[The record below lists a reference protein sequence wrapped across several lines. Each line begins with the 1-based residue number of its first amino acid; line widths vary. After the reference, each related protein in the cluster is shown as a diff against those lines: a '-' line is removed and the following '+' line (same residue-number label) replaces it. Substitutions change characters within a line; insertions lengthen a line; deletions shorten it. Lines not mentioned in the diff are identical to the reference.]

1 MLLLL
6 LACSDYEL
14 KGDDDVDGPVRDSS
28 VDCPEILP
36 DCHDTSVPHDSDD
49 STPVEPERCEE
60 QYFAGEALAQVEECY
75 NEPIVGSWTP
85 QIEWT
90 SSAPGGAYTT
100 PAIGNL
106 TDDNS
111 DGKVDADDTPDVV
124 VGNTSG
130 VYYALS
136 GDTGA
141 TLWSTTNSMGSEPMS
156 AAIADVN
163 GDGKADVIGAGASGI
178 AAWNGEDGSLIW
190 QTSAYSGGNSP
201 QCGAVGV
208 ADMGGDGD
216 VEVIIGNAIY
226 DGATGTRLA
235 QGAYGSGAG
244 HSWAAPMGV
253 TADIDQDGDLEVVV
267 GNAIYDESGNAEWTN
282 GQSDGFVAVG
292 NFDSDP
298 YGEIVVAHTGT
309 LRLQDHD
316 GTVLWSKPGLT
327 GGTIGPPTV
336 ADFDGDGDPEI
347 GVAGNNV
354 YIVVEGADG
363 STVWSNVVQD
373 QSSGFTGSA
382 VFDFEG
388 DGAAEVVYADEVS
401 VWVFD
406 GATGATKMQENQHS
420 SATCS
425 EYPAIADVDNDGHAE
440 IIYTSSPYGS
450 PSVSGVTV
458 IGDADD
464 SWQAGRPIW
473 NQHGYSITNIN
484 DDGSVPAAPDTNWLT
499 YNNFRSGDILA
510 GQGGVLADLVVSLD
524 HVCDIECSED
534 GKLWVWGRV
543 GNQGFL
549 DIEEPVEVTLHVV
562 TNEGEKQIASETI
575 THTLTAG
582 QMLDSISFEIAGLEG
597 WIIYDVLLKVD
608 GGNGIE
614 GSFIECDEDNNED
627 SWGTSVCL

>member
-1 MLLLL
+1 
-6 LACSDYEL
+6 
-14 KGDDDVDGPVRDSS
+14 
-28 VDCPEILP
+28 
-36 DCHDTSVPHDSDD
+36 
-49 STPVEPERCEE
+49 
-60 QYFAGEALAQVEECY
+60 
-75 NEPIVGSWTP
+75 
-85 QIEWT
+85 
-90 SSAPGGAYTT
+90 
-100 PAIGNL
+100 
-106 TDDNS
+106 
-111 DGKVDADDTPDVV
+111 
-124 VGNTSG
+124 
-130 VYYALS
+130 
-136 GDTGA
+136 
-141 TLWSTTNSMGSEPMS
+141 MGSEPMT
-156 AAIADVN
+156 AAIADVD

-178 AAWNGEDGSLIW
+178 AAWSGATGALIW
-190 QTSAYSGGNSP
+190 QTSAYTGGNSP

-208 ADMGGDGD
+208 ADMSGDGD
-216 VEVIIGNAIY
+216 IEIIIGNAIY
-226 DGATGTRLA
+226 DGATGSKLA

-244 HSWAAPMGV
+244 HTWAAPMGV

-267 GNAIYDESGNAEWTN
+267 GNAIYDEAGAAEWTN

-298 YGEIVVAHTGT
+298 YGEIVVAYAGT

-327 GGTIGPPTV
+327 GSTIGPPTV
-336 ADFDGDGDPEI
+336 ADFDGDGEPEI

-363 STVWSNVVQD
+363 STIWSNVVQD

-388 DGAAEVVYADEVS
+388 DGAAEVVYADEVN

-406 GATGATKMQENQHS
+406 GATGATKMKESQHS

-425 EYPAIADVDNDGHAE
+425 EYPSIADVDKDGHAE
-440 IIYTSSPYGS
+440 IIYSSSPYGS

-458 IGDADD
+458 IGDADN
-464 SWQAGRPIW
+464 SWAAGRPIW
-473 NQHGYSITNIN
+473 NQHGYSITNID

-524 HVCDIECSED
+524 HVCDIECAED

-549 DIEEPVEVTLHVV
+549 DITEPVDVTLHLV
-562 TNEGEKQIASETI
+562 TNEGEKQVATQTI
-575 THTLTAG
+575 THPLPAG
-582 QMLDSISFEIAGLEG
+582 EMLDSVSFELSGLED
-597 WIIYDVLLKVD
+597 WIIYDVTLKVD
-608 GGNGIE
+608 GGNGLE
-614 GSFIECDEDNNED
+614 GSFIECDETNNED
-627 SWGTSVCL
+627 SWGTSVCQ